1 MYKHILLPTDGSDV
15 ALRGVDAGVA
25 LAKALGAR
33 VRGLAVV
40 SPFANLAYLGE
51 LVQASEATYMQ
62 HVAERAQ
69 RYLADVK
76 QRADKA
82 GVACETEY
90 VFDSNPGKVIL
101 DQAEKHACDLIVM
114 STHGRRGL
122 DRLLLGSETHR
133 VILESDVP
141 VLVCH

>member
-1 MYKHILLPTDGSDV
+1 MYKHILLPTDGSDA

-51 LVQASEATYMQ
+51 LVQATETTYMQ
-62 HVAERAQ
+62 HAAERAQ
-69 RYLADVK
+69 RYLAEIK
-76 QRADKA
+76 QRADTA
-82 GVACETEY
+82 GVACETQY

-101 DQAEKHACDLIVM
+101 DMADRHACDLIVM
-114 STHGRRGL
+114 GTHGRRGM

-133 VILESDVP
+133 VILGSDLP